1 MILRNMLMMHGVMI
15 SKIGMK
21 HMTTGKIIDAFIL
34 KTEFM
39 EREEK

>member
-1 MILRNMLMMHGVMI
+1 MHGVMI

-39 EREEK
+39 EERKMIWDFGIEK

>member
-1 MILRNMLMMHGVMI
+1 MHGVMI

-39 EREEK
+39 EREENDMGFGIEK